1 MSGLSRYRGVFGPLA
16 VVALFL
22 LGARFSPFEPH
33 RPPADPSGAPSGEA
47 TWTDADWNVLE
58 GLLLGALTAGKD
70 TLPIGELMAELGLEL
85 VGTAYVPQTLEVD
98 GPERLVVNLRGL
110 DCVTF
115 VENVYALATI
125 IKDDAAART
134 DDRAA
139 LETEYERALQ
149 TLRYRNGY
157 IDGYATRLHY
167 FSEWIIDN
175 ELKLLLTDITGELGG
190 VIDQEPLNFMS
201 THRDAYRQLSDPDL
215 LADIELIEDRLS
227 SRGRYVI
234 PEDRIGDVA
243 PHIRNGDII
252 AATSSI
258 RGLDVAHTGLALWV
272 GDDLHLLH
280 APLVGDSVEISTL
293 PLADRITR
301 IDGQDGIIVARPHD
315 PGFAAPHEL
324 PTPTER

>member
-1 MSGLSRYRGVFGPLA
+1 MLQYRALFGPIA
-16 VVALFL
+16 VVTLFL
-22 LGARFSPFEPH
+22 IGTRWSPFEPH
-33 RPPADPSGAPSGEA
+33 APPADPSGAPTGTISWDDRDWDVLAGVV
-47 TWTDADWNVLE
+47 TDA
-58 GLLLGALTAGKD
+58 GARDLAR
-70 TLPIGELMAELGLEL
+70 LPMGELMAAIGQRL
-85 VGTAYVPQTLEVD
+85 VGTPYVPGTLEVD